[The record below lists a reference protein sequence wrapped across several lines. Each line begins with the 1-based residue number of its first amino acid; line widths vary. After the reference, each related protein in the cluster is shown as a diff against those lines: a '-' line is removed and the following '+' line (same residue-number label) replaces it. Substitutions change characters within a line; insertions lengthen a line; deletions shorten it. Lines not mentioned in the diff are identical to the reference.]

1 MVDNRFEAALEE
13 ARNADCL
20 IQSKVK
26 DLATLERETPFLGVP
41 FTAKDCFAV
50 KGNAPMSF
58 PRRSKLDLTCNI
70 QDSTTPVD

>member
-13 ARNADCL
+13 ARNADRL

-50 KGNAPMSF
+50 KG
-58 PRRSKLDLTCNI
+58 SK
-70 QDSTTPVD
+70 PVPFAR